1 MKIVQNGPKAFKNV
15 EGRGRPNTFLCLVTT
30 TVIPRDSC
38 KMQYESL
45 PETEQRQKHL
55 RAHGKV
61 FADTSEEKSLPFEFF
76 RSYFMYV
83 YVYIQI

>member
-15 EGRGRPNTFLCLVTT
+15 EGRGRPNTFLCLVIT

-61 FADTSEEKSLPFEFF
+61 FADTSEEKEGVNLGQGLLCFNELN
-76 RSYFMYV
+76 
-83 YVYIQI
+83 IHI